1 MTEVQGT
8 INNIIYKNEESGY
21 AVLGVTEK
29 ENGHAIT
36 VVFNNCIL
44 PLKKGVCFQ
53 AEGEWVS
60 SKYGRQFAVSSYK
73 EVLPSTTN
81 GIIAYLSCG
90 LFKGIGEK
98 FAKKLVDAFG
108 EKTIEVLE
116 NEPKRALGVKGV
128 GEKKLLALSNGL
140 KDHKFIQNIIEFFSA
155 YEISLAM
162 VLKIYKR
169 YGEAS
174 INYVKE
180 NPYRLCYEIDGF
192 GFKKADEIALKLGVG
207 LTSEDR
213 IQACVDYIL
222 AQEGENGHTFLIKGD
237 LARLS
242 AELLEIP
249 PEHILGSIDNLSD
262 QGKVVLLGDCV
273 FSKSLYF
280 AERNV
285 FNKIMRLLKMSRS
298 VEEDVSI
305 EKIEEEVHVE
315 YNEKQKEAI
324 RCALSKNLMILTGG
338 PGTGKTTV
346 LLGLIHYLRK
356 SGFTIA
362 CAAPT
367 GMAAKRMS
375 NVTNMNAKTIHRLL
389 EYKPNEGFTRNETFP
404 LPHDVVI
411 IDEFSMV
418 NIYLM
423 SSLIDAIKPTSK
435 VILVGD
441 ENQLPAIGPGNVL
454 HDMLESGIVPTV
466 TLTEIFRQAEGS
478 HIILN
483 SHNIINNLPLV
494 INNSDKNNDFF
505 FVNKEDPDSVS
516 EYIKDLVLFRLPKNF
531 GIKPRDIQVLSPRRR
546 NAGCCANELSYM
558 LQDAINPHGAAL
570 PYGQHEFRV
579 GDKVMQIK
587 NNYDNDVFNGDVGI
601 VVGVNPDDRTMDVN
615 YDGSVVTYDGSTL
628 DEVIL
633 AYASTVHKSQGSEYP
648 IVIIPLLSSFTIMLK
663 RNLIYTAI
671 TRAKNLCIIIG
682 DRKALYRAISDT
694 SYDRRNTML
703 KTWLKEGCE
712 DTEQDIPW

>member
-1 MTEVQGT
+1 M
-8 INNIIYKNEESGY
+8 
-21 AVLGVTEK
+21 
-29 ENGHAIT
+29 
-36 VVFNNCIL
+36 
-44 PLKKGVCFQ
+44 
-53 AEGEWVS
+53 
-60 SKYGRQFAVSSYK
+60 
-73 EVLPSTTN
+73 
-81 GIIAYLSCG
+81 
-90 LFKGIGEK
+90 
-98 FAKKLVDAFG
+98 
-108 EKTIEVLE
+108 
-116 NEPKRALGVKGV
+116 
-128 GEKKLLALSNGL
+128 
-140 KDHKFIQNIIEFFSA
+140 
-155 YEISLAM
+155 
-162 VLKIYKR
+162 
-169 YGEAS
+169 
-174 INYVKE
+174 
-180 NPYRLCYEIDGF
+180 
-192 GFKKADEIALKLGVG
+192 
-207 LTSEDR
+207 
-213 IQACVDYIL
+213 
-222 AQEGENGHTFLIKGD
+222 
-237 LARLS
+237 ARLS
-242 AELLEIP
+242 AELFEIP

-298 VEEDVSI
+298 VEENVSI

-389 EYKPNEGFTRNETFP
+389 EYKPNEGFTMNEAFP

-505 FVNKEDPDSVS
+505 FVNEEDPDRVS

-531 GIKPRDIQVLSPRRR
+531 GIKPRVIQVLSPRRR

-671 TRAKNLCIIIG
+671 TRAKDLCIIIG
-682 DRKALYRAISDT
+682 DRRALYRAISDT

-712 DTEQDIPW
+712 DPEQDVPW

>member
-222 AQEGENGHTFLIKGD
+222 AQEGENGHTFLIKSD

-558 LQDAINPHGAAL
+558 LQDAINPHGEAL

-671 TRAKNLCIIIG
+671 TRAKDLCIIIG

-712 DTEQDIPW
+712 DTEQDVPW

>member
-1 MTEVQGT
+1 MAEVQGT
-8 INNIIYKNEESGY
+8 ISTIIYKNEESGY

-29 ENGHAIT
+29 EHGHTIT
-36 VVFNNCIL
+36 VVFKNCIL
-44 PLKKGVCFQ
+44 PLKKGVSFQ

-60 SKYGRQFAVSSYK
+60 SKYGKQFAVTSYK
-73 EVLPSTTN
+73 EILPSTTS
-81 GIIAYLSCG
+81 GIVAYLSCG

-98 FAKKLVDAFG
+98 FAKKLVDEFG
-108 EKTIEVLE
+108 EQTIDVLE
-116 NEPKRALGVKGV
+116 NNPERALEIKGV
-128 GEKKLLALSNGL
+128 GQKKLLSLVEGL
-140 KDHKFIQNIIEFFSA
+140 KDHKFIQSIIEFFSA
-155 YEISLAM
+155 YDVSLTM
-162 VLKIYKR
+162 VLKIYKK

-174 INYVKE
+174 IEYVRE
-180 NPYRLCYEIDGF
+180 NPYRLCSEVDGF
-192 GFKKADEIALKLGVG
+192 GFKKADEIALKLGVEP
-207 LTSEDR
+207 TSEDR
-213 IQACVDYIL
+213 IQACIDYVL
-222 AQEGENGHTFLIKGD
+222 AEEGENGHTFLIKGV
-237 LARLS
+237 LARLAS
-242 AELLEIP
+242 ELLEIP
-249 PEHILGSIDNLSD
+249 AEHILGSISNLSD
-262 QGKVVLLGDCV
+262 QGKIVVVNDNV
-273 FSKSLYF
+273 FSKALYF

-285 FNKIMRLLKMSRS
+285 FNKIMRLLKMGTPE
-298 VEEDVSI
+298 VADVSI
-305 EKIEEEVHVE
+305 DKIEEEVHVE

-356 SGFTIA
+356 AGFTIA

-389 EYKPNEGFTRNETFP
+389 EYKPNEGFTRDEGNP

-454 HDMLESGIVPTV
+454 HDMLESGIVPSV

-478 HIILN
+478 SIILN

-494 INNSDKNNDFF
+494 LDNTNQDNDFF
-505 FVNKEDPDSVS
+505 FVNEGDSDRVA
-516 EYIKDLVLFRLPKNF
+516 EYIKDLVLFRLPKRF

-558 LQDAINPHGAAL
+558 LQDAINPHGASL
-570 PYGQHEFRV
+570 SYGQHEFRV

-587 NNYDNDVFNGDVGI
+587 NNYDNDVFNGDVGF

-648 IVIIPLLSSFTIMLK
+648 IVIIPLLSAFSIMLK

-671 TRAKNLCIIIG
+671 TRAKDLCIIIG
-682 DRKALYRAISDT
+682 DRRALNRAISDT

-703 KTWLKEGCE
+703 KTWLKEDSE
-712 DTEQDIPW
+712 DTEQDVPW

>member
-1 MTEVQGT
+1 MTEIQGT

-29 ENGHAIT
+29 ENGHTIT

-44 PLKKGVCFQ
+44 PLKKGVCFR

-116 NEPKRALGVKGV
+116 NEPKRALEIKGV

-174 INYVKE
+174 IDYVKE

-192 GFKKADEIALKLGVG
+192 GFKKADEIALKLGVE

-222 AQEGENGHTFLIKGD
+222 AQEGENGHTFLIKGA

-298 VEEDVSI
+298 VEENVSI

-389 EYKPNEGFTRNETFP
+389 EYKPNEGFTRNEAFP

-505 FVNKEDPDSVS
+505 FVNEEDPDRVS

-628 DEVIL
+628 DQVIL

-671 TRAKNLCIIIG
+671 TRAKDLCIIIG
-682 DRKALYRAISDT
+682 DRRALYRAISDT

-712 DTEQDIPW
+712 DPEQDVPW